1 MSAADFAERGL
12 SGLLEQVCAEHHVT
26 ADEALGPLRVPHIV
40 AARHAL
46 WGRLRALGWS
56 HSAIG
61 RLCDRDPTT
70 VMAALDE
77 KKRSAPRK
85 VVTSLPGVCILC
97 RASFEPRPGRAHCPA
112 CHRFRRKCWAAGVSA
127 PRAAE

>member
-1 MSAADFAERGL
+1 MSAEDFAARGL
-12 SGLLEQVCAEHHVT
+12 GALLDEVCAEHHVT
-26 ADEALGPLRVPHIV
+26 AAEALGALRVPHIV

-70 VMAALDE
+70 VMAALGE

-85 VVTSLPGVCILC
+85 
-97 RASFEPRPGRAHCPA
+97 
-112 CHRFRRKCWAAGVSA
+112 A